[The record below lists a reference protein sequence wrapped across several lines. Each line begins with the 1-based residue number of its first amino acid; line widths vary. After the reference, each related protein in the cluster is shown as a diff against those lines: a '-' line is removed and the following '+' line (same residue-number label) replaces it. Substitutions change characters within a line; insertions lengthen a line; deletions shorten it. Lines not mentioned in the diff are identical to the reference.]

1 MKDAGNVCI
10 CSRREMKMEEQ
21 GLLIVLSGPSGVGK
35 GTVRKHLFDHYNND
49 FDFSISMTTR
59 LKRAGEVDGVD
70 YFFKTKE
77 EFEQYIKEGKL
88 LEYTNYVGNYYG
100 TPIDYVRETLDSG
113 RDVFLEIEVQGALK
127 VKKRMPEG
135 IFIFLSPPD
144 LDELKARIENRGT
157 DTPEVIRQRMEKAVE
172 ELQLIKYY
180 DYVVEND
187 SVDEAARK
195 IRSIIESEHLKV
207 ERNIERFSK
216 IIEGMK

>member
-1 MKDAGNVCI
+1 
-10 CSRREMKMEEQ
+10 MEDQ

-59 LKRAGEVDGVD
+59 EKRIGEVDGVD

-77 EFEQYIKEGKL
+77 EFEEYIKEGKL
-88 LEYTNYVGNYYG
+88 LEYANYVGNYYG
-100 TPIDYVRETLDSG
+100 TPIDYVRETLATG

-135 IFIFLSPPD
+135 IFIFLLPPN
-144 LDELKARIENRGT
+144 LEELRSRIVNRGT
-157 DTPEVIRQRMEKAVE
+157 DAPEVISQRMEKAVE
-172 ELQLIKYY
+172 ELELMKYY

-187 SVDEAARK
+187 SVDKAAQK
-195 IRSIIESEHLKV
+195 IRHIIESEHLKV
-207 ERNIERFSK
+207 DRNIYGVKK
-216 IIEGMK
+216 IIEELK